1 MKHVLVAIDGSDLD
15 STVLCC
21 AHGLFGDDAH
31 YVIVNVRNEPLIYST
46 IALAHGMASV
56 ISAPELL
63 RFVED
68 SSGDGRTAAEDAAR
82 QAAHEAGITDIEVDV
97 ESGDPAAA
105 ILSAAAEH
113 DVDVI
118 AIGSHSRNWFERLF
132 TPSVS
137 RQLVDRAQRPVL
149 VVHTGDVETAS
160 VDDSSG
166 ETQLG

>member
-1 MKHVLVAIDGSDLD
+1 MKHVLIAIDGSDLD

-21 AHGLFGDDAH
+21 AHGLFGDSAH

-68 SSGDGRTAAEDAAR
+68 SGGDGRTAAEEAAR
-82 QAAHEAGITDIEVDV
+82 RAAEEAGLTDVEIDV

-105 ILSAAAEH
+105 ILAAAAEH

-137 RQLVDRAQRPVL
+137 RQLVDRARRPVL
-149 VVHTGDVETAS
+149 VVHTGDVDPAAAETHP
-160 VDDSSG
+160 G
-166 ETQLG
+166 